1 VIAAGIV
8 LVIAV
13 VLELLGS
20 VKGRAVRTAA
30 IVADAAQALLKT
42 QDPLLPLKAEIRL
55 S

>member
-1 VIAAGIV
+1 VI
-8 LVIAV
+8 

-20 VKGRAVRTAA
+20 FTGRAMRTAA